1 MDAEARDESSGV
13 LAPAS
18 ETNAETLLGEMPT
31 ARNAFA
37 TETGNSLAKDEL
49 QVSTNIAQM
58 KSHSA
63 LAPL

>member
-58 KSHSA
+58 KSPIAFA
-63 LAPL
+63 LL